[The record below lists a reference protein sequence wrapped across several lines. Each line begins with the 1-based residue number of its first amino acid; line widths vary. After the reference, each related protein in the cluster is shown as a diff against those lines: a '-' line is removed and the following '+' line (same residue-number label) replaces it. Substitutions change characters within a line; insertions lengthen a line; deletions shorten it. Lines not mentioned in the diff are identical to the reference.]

1 MHEFKFDLP
10 KEEILTVP
18 ATFCEDDAGFSANF
32 ESGLDGASAYQ
43 IAVAHGFRG
52 TEEEWLESL
61 RGEPGKDGAPGQPGK
76 DGYSPVKGIDYFDG
90 KDGKDGYTPVKGI
103 DYFDGNDGQPGKD
116 GADGKD
122 GYSPVRGVDYWT
134 DADKEEIKS
143 YVDEAILGGEW

>member
-43 IAVAHGFRG
+43 IAVEHGFEG

-90 KDGKDGYTPVKGI
+90 KDGKDGYTPIK
-103 DYFDGNDGQPGKD
+103 
-116 GADGKD
+116 
-122 GYSPVRGVDYWT
+122 GVDYFT
-134 DADKEEIKS
+134 EKDKEEMVTMVVAALPV
-143 YVDEAILGGEW
+143 YDGEVVTE

>member
-52 TEEEWLESL
+52 TEEEWLASL
-61 RGEPGKDGAPGQPGK
+61 KGEPGKDGAPGRPGK

>member
-52 TEEEWLESL
+52 TEEEWLASL
-61 RGEPGKDGAPGQPGK
+61 KGDPFEYEDFTKEQLEALRGPQGIQGIQGVRGPQGEPGEKGDPGRTPEKGK
-76 DGYSPVKGIDYFDG
+76 DYFTE
-90 KDGKDGYTPVKGI
+90 K
-103 DYFDGNDGQPGKD
+103 
-116 GADGKD
+116 
-122 GYSPVRGVDYWT
+122 
-134 DADKEEIKS
+134 DKEEMVTMVVAALPV
-143 YVDEAILGGEW
+143 YDGEVVTE